1 MKIIF
6 KLLICIVSMFAYSQE
21 YTCDVDSNILDLH
34 EFVNLNLDSIQK
46 YSKVKIIKAIIEFD
60 AEGGNT
66 IESVSYL
73 GFSDLK
79 INESSL
85 PLEVKIW
92 RKLDLYIRQQ
102 YRFCPNLNM
111 DNEDSHFSNIE
122 FYFTID
128 KNELPKAIA
137 GIKENIKGVK
147 EHYRNELKEIKKD
160 SHFSLKTNN
169 VFINKEFKGLSFD
182 SQLDFYNSK
191 IIEIAPS
198 YYLLFKVTITSE
210 NGELHQYLDY
220 KLYRAELNFSKLI
233 YKESAYIDK
242 GNSVKL
248 EYGMRNKDSNVR
260 FQIEINFE

>member
-1 MKIIF
+1 
-6 KLLICIVSMFAYSQE
+6 MFAYSQE

-46 YSKVKIIKAIIEFD
+46 YSKVKIIKATIEFD

-66 IESVSYL
+66 IDSVSYL

-85 PLEVKIW
+85 SLEVKIW

-111 DNEDSHFSNIE
+111 DNEDSHISNIE
-122 FYFTID
+122 FYFTVD
-128 KNELPKAIA
+128 KSELPNAIA
-137 GIKENIKGVK
+137 SIKKNYKGTN
-147 EHYRNELKEIKKD
+147 EYYRNEIKEVFKD
-160 SHFSLKTNN
+160 SRYKLKVKEFFINRDNKGFSL
-169 VFINKEFKGLSFD
+169 D

-191 IIEIAPS
+191 VLEIAPN
-198 YYLLFKVTITSE
+198 YFVLFKIIITSE
-210 NGELHQYLDY
+210 DGILSQYLDY
-220 KLYRAELNFSKLI
+220 KLYKAGANFSNLI
-233 YKESAYIDK
+233 YKDSVSVNESNLAI
-242 GNSVKL
+242 L
-248 EYGMRNKDSNVR
+248 EYGMRNKNAKER